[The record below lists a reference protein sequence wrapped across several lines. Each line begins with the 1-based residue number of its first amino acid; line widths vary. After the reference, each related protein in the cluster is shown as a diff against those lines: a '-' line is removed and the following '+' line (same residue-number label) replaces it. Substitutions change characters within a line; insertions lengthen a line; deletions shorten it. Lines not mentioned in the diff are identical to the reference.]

1 MPNTFELIASS
12 TVGIT
17 PVTDVTFSAIAST
30 WTDLVLKV
38 SVRGGSASVNQS
50 YRVTFNGSSTT
61 GLTMRR
67 VYGDGASAASDTGTS
82 LEAVGSTATANTFS
96 NDEIYIPNY
105 AGSTNKSF
113 SVDNVGETNATTAY
127 ALLHAGLRSN
137 TDAITSIVLTAI
149 GAGGSFLQH
158 SSFYLY
164 GVKNA

>member
-1 MPNTFELIASS
+1 MPSNTFTLIASS
-12 TVGIT
+12 TVGAGG
-17 PVTDVTFSAIAST
+17 VASVTFGSIAST
-30 WTDLVLKV
+30 YTDLVLKA
-38 SVRGGSASVNQS
+38 SVRGTQSAVNQS

-67 VYGDGASAASDTGTS
+67 VYGDGSAAASDTTIN
-82 LEAVGSTATANTFS
+82 LEGVGSTATASTFS

-127 ALLHAGLRSN
+127 ALMQAGLRSN

-149 GAGGSFLQH
+149 NQSFSQY
-158 SSFYLY
+158 STFYLY